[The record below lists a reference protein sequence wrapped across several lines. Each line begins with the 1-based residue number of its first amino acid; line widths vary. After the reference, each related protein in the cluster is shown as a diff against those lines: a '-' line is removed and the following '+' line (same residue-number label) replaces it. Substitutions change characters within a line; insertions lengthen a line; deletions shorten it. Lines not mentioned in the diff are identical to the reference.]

1 VAVVHR
7 DITLLVGL
15 AILTAIAFAGTA
27 WVAAGNREMHRD
39 DASQWFGRA
48 QRALDEGRT
57 PDAVAALRR
66 ATTQDPE
73 YREYRLALA
82 SALAQEGVDAE
93 ARQILL
99 ALRERQPEDPDI
111 NLRLARLEVAS
122 ESGLTDKIR
131 YYQMAI
137 ASLWSDEDLDSRRQV
152 RVELIRLLLARGQ
165 RSRALSELLL
175 LGVNL
180 PDNPESEIEIAE
192 LFLQAGDSQRALEG
206 FTDALADEPESERGL
221 AGAGEA
227 AFELED
233 YASARRYLARV
244 SPDNVRARRLGT
256 VSALVLDQDPLA
268 ARLGT
273 AERRR
278 RLVTIFEHAIQNL
291 EDCAIPRPGQ
301 AGDTLRYLDP
311 LRIEASEFAEQ
322 LRSASAV
329 QVRDAVEE
337 GLDLVNRLQQAVGKT
352 CGASAPL
359 DEALARISRRHGLDA
374 S

>member
-1 VAVVHR
+1 MAVVHR
-7 DITLLVGL
+7 DITLLIGI
-15 AILTAIAFAGTA
+15 AILTAIAFAGTQ
-27 WVAAGNREMHRD
+27 WVAASNREMHRD
-39 DASQWFGRA
+39 NAVQWFERA

-66 ATTQDPE
+66 ATAEDPE
-73 YREYRLALA
+73 RREYRLELA

-111 NLRLARLEVAS
+111 NLRLARLEVAN
-122 ESGLTDKIR
+122 ELGITDTIR
-131 YYQMAI
+131 YYQIAI
-137 ASLWSDEDLDSRRQV
+137 ASLWSDEDLGTRRQV
-152 RVELIRLLLARGQ
+152 RIELIRLLLARGQ

-180 PDNPESEIEIAE
+180 PDQPEVEVEIAE
-192 LFLQAGDSQRALEG
+192 LFLQAGDFPRALEG

-233 YASARRYLARV
+233 YASARRYLTEV
-244 SPDNVRARRLGT
+244 SPDNARASRLRT
-256 VSALVLDQDPLA
+256 VSALILDQDPLA

-278 RLVTIFEHAIQNL
+278 RLVAIFEHATQNL
-291 EDCAIPRPGQ
+291 EDCAIPGPGQ
-301 AGDTLRYLDP
+301 AGETLRHLDP
-311 LRIEASEFAEQ
+311 LRLEASEFAVQ
-322 LRSASAV
+322 LQSASAV
-329 QVRDAVEE
+329 QRDAVEE
-337 GLDLVNRLQQAVGKT
+337 GLDLVSRVQQAVTKT

-359 DEALARISRRHGLDA
+359 DEALARISRRHGLD
-374 S
+374 SL